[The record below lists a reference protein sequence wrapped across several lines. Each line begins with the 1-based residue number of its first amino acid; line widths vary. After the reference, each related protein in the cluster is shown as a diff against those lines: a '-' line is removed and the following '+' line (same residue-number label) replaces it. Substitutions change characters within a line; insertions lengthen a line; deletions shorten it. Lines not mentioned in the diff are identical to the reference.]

1 MSQAA
6 PSSTPTVTITLLI
19 KRGNSEGLRFL
30 NGTWQLLLQN
40 ESLKTGFA
48 FLTIEYD
55 DVRTLSDG
63 LDKKVKRCPYIDF
76 RSGSKT
82 EAYPQGRL
90 LQVPHIVAFA
100 IEFQK
105 QASEHVE
112 THSSATRDVPVDAA
126 PPSSWRYPL
135 ILAAGAGS
143 ALLLIFGAVLLWDYR
158 KRGKTDKISI
168 DDPVFL
174 TSGQYG
180 EDKPTDFSKIKFGKL
195 NGQQQDSDL

>member
-1 MSQAA
+1 MSQAT
-6 PSSTPTVTITLLI
+6 PSPTPTVTITLLI

-100 IEFQK
+100 LEFQK
-105 QASEHVE
+105 QAAEHVE
-112 THSSATRDVPVDAA
+112 TPSSATRDVPVDVA

-135 ILAAGAGS
+135 MVIGGAS
-143 ALLLIFGAVLLWDYR
+143 AIVVTVFTIVLLWDYR
-158 KRGKTDKISI
+158 KRGKTDKISP

-174 TSGQYG
+174 VTGRTG
-180 EDKPTDFSKIKFGKL
+180 EDLPVDFSQIKFGKH
-195 NGQQQDSDL
+195 QDSDL